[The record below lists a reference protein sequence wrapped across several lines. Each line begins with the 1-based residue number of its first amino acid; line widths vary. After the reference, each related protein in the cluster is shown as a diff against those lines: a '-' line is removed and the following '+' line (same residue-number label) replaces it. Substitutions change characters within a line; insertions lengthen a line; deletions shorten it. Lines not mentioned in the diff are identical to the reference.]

1 MNEADLAELRRAK
14 HLLENTGLAMKIA
27 NAVGKPME
35 WAISKMPVR
44 AREIV
49 VSSTRTALDKALGLA
64 LYTLDGRAGGP
75 ARNWGHRLAACA
87 SGAAGGALGLVGLPF
102 ELPISTTVMLRS
114 IADHAR
120 SQGED
125 LSSPEARMNC
135 LLVLALGGSSPS
147 DDAAETAYFA
157 VRVALARAVAEAAEY
172 LAGKTAA
179 EKVAER
185 SAPALVRLITGIATR
200 FGLAVE
206 DKIAA
211 QLVPVIGAAGG
222 ALVNGVFIGH
232 FQDMAWGH
240 FTVRRLE
247 RQYGGAEVREAYDE
261 I

>member
-1 MNEADLAELRRAK
+1 MNEADLVELRRAK
-14 HLLENTGLAMKIA
+14 HLLENTRLAMKIA
-27 NAVGKPME
+27 NVVGKPLE
-35 WAISKMPVR
+35 WAISKMPAR
-44 AREIV
+44 AGEIV
-49 VSSTRTALDKALGLA
+49 ASSTKTALDKALGLA
-64 LYTLDGRAGGP
+64 LYTLDERAEGP
-75 ARNWGHRLAACA
+75 ARNWRHRLAVWAA
-87 SGAAGGALGLVGLPF
+87 GAAGGAFGLVGLPL

-179 EKVAER
+179 GEVAER
-185 SAPALVRLITGIATR
+185 SAPVLVRLITSIATR

-211 QLVPVIGAAGG
+211 QLVPVIGAAAG
-222 ALVNGVFIGH
+222 ALVNGVFIAH

-247 RQYGGAEVREAYDE
+247 RQYGGEEVREAYE
-261 I
+261 KI